1 MMQNCV
7 RKASLLAL
15 AVLLTLSGSA
25 FAGDNAGATFS
36 ITTPIEISG
45 VGPGATVDVAISA
58 AGMVGVKQ
66 FDVTLE
72 VSPADAFDLTAS
84 SFAQNPSFA
93 ISPGVE
99 FPSGTTNQ
107 VKSGAAS
114 FGAAVSGDAA
124 LGTFTLTAS
133 STMTTDRQASI
144 TVVRVSL
151 GPSSSVR
158 DVFDTAALNLSVTV
172 NPPAPPVTEPTLT
185 ATSATDLSLDFSA
198 VGTGNTADGSAGEAT
213 FSVLFTDNTGAAA
226 SGQTVT
232 WNITNNGA
240 QNVFLLGSTVVQI
253 NAGASRSVAAQTG
266 ADGTASITFDS
277 EGDKAAGSTSLSGT
291 VSTTAPNSDAVSR
304 DLSVAISA
312 TWDVPVPAEL
322 ASFAGQVTADKDVLL
337 QWSVVSQSNN
347 LGWEVYR
354 STDKVRF
361 EKVGEMVLGA
371 GTTDELMN
379 YSFTDSGYPAADAL
393 YYYLK
398 QTDLSGHTARS
409 NVIEVVLSPVRVLP
423 TANVLRQNFPNPFN
437 PETTISFDLTSATVV
452 ELSIYDMAG
461 QHIRTLASG
470 QALSAGSYSYLWDGL
485 DDSGAKVGSGVYLY
499 HLKSGEFTSVK
510 KMALLK

>member
-1 MMQNCV
+1 MQNCV
-7 RKASLLAL
+7 RKASLLAI
-15 AVLLTLSGSA
+15 AVLLTLSGRA

-66 FDVTLE
+66 FDITLE
-72 VSPADAFDLTAS
+72 VSPAEAFDLTAS
-84 SFAQNPSFA
+84 SFAQNTAFA

-114 FGAAVSGDAA
+114 FGAAVNGNAA
-124 LGTFTLTAS
+124 LGTFTLKGS
-133 STMTTDRQASI
+133 STLTTATTATI
-144 TVVRVSL
+144 TVVRISL
-151 GPSSSVR
+151 GPSSSLR
-158 DVFDTAALNLSVTV
+158 DVFDSAALNLSVTV
-172 NPPAPPVTEPTLT
+172 NPPAPPVTEPSLT
-185 ATSATDLSLDFSA
+185 ANSATDLSLDFSA
-198 VGTGNTADGSAGEAT
+198 VGTGNKADGSDGEAS
-213 FSVLFTDNTGAAA
+213 FSVLFNDATGAAA
-226 SGQTVT
+226 AGQAIT
-232 WNITNNGA
+232 WSITNNGA
-240 QNVFLLGSTVVQI
+240 EAVYLLGATVVQI
-253 NAGASRSVAAQTG
+253 NAGASRTVSAVTG
-266 ADGTASITFDS
+266 ADGTATAVFDA
-277 EGDKAAGSTSLSGT
+277 EGDKSAGSTSLSVTASTSAANSEGT
-291 VSTTAPNSDAVSR
+291 SR
-304 DLSVAISA
+304 ALSVAFSA

-322 ASFAGQVTADKDVLL
+322 ASFAGQVTSDKDVLL

-354 STDKVRF
+354 STDRVRF

-379 YSFTDSGYPAADAL
+379 YSFTDSGYPAANTL

-398 QTDLSGHTARS
+398 QIDLSGHTSRS
-409 NVIEVVLSPVRVLP
+409 SMIEVVLTPVQVLP
-423 TANVLRQNFPNPFN
+423 TANELHQNFPNPFN
-437 PETTISFDLTSATVV
+437 PETTISFDLKSATVV

-461 QHIRTLASG
+461 QHIRTLAGG

>member
-25 FAGDNAGATFS
+25 FAGDNAGATFT

-133 STMTTDRQASI
+133 STMTTDIQASI
-144 TVVRVSL
+144 
-151 GPSSSVR
+151 
-158 DVFDTAALNLSVTV
+158 
-172 NPPAPPVTEPTLT
+172 
-185 ATSATDLSLDFSA
+185 
-198 VGTGNTADGSAGEAT
+198 
-213 FSVLFTDNTGAAA
+213 
-226 SGQTVT
+226 
-232 WNITNNGA
+232 
-240 QNVFLLGSTVVQI
+240 TVVQI

-347 LGWEVYR
+347 LGWEIYR

-470 QALSAGSYSYLWDGL
+470 QDLSAGSYSYLWDGL

>member
-1 MMQNCV
+1 MQNCV

-58 AGMVGVKQ
+58 AGMVNVKQ

-72 VSPADAFDLTAS
+72 LSPADAFDLAAS
-84 SFAQNPSFA
+84 AFAQNPSFA
-93 ISPGVE
+93 ISPGIE
-99 FPSGTTNQ
+99 LPSGTTNQ

-114 FGAAVSGDAA
+114 FGAAVNGAAA
-124 LGTFTLTAS
+124 LGTFTLKAS
-133 STMTTDRQASI
+133 STMTTATQATI
-144 TVVRVSL
+144 AVVKISL
-151 GPSSSVR
+151 GPSSSAR
-158 DVFDTAALNLSVTV
+158 DVFSTAALNLSVTV
-172 NPPAPPVTEPTLT
+172 NPPAPPVTEPML
-185 ATSATDLSLDFSA
+185 AANSATDLSLDFSA
-198 VGTGNTADGSAGEAT
+198 VGTGNKADASDGEAT
-213 FSVLFTDNTGAAA
+213 FSVLFTDATGAAK
-226 SGQTVT
+226 SGQTIT

-240 QNVFLLGSTVVQI
+240 QPVYLLGTTVVQI
-253 NAGASRSVAAQTG
+253 NAGASRSATSNTG
-266 ADGTASITFDS
+266 ADGTATVVFDS
-277 EGDKAAGSTSLSGT
+277 EGDKSAGSTSLSVT
-291 VSTTAPNSDAVSR
+291 ASTTAPNSDGVSR
-304 DLSVAISA
+304 DLSVAFSA

-322 ASFAGQVTADKDVLL
+322 ASFAGQFTADKDILL

-361 EKVGEMVLGA
+361 EKVGELVLGA
-371 GTTDELMN
+371 GTTDQLMT
-379 YSFTDSGYPAADAL
+379 YSFTDSSYPAADAL

-398 QTDLSGHTARS
+398 QIDLSGHTARS
-409 NVIEVVLSPVRVLP
+409 SVIAVLLSPARVLP
-423 TANVLRQNFPNPFN
+423 TANELRQNFPNPFN
-437 PETTISFDLTSATVV
+437 PETTIAFDLKAEMVV
-452 ELSIYDMAG
+452 ELSIYGMTG
-461 QHIRTLASG
+461 QHVRTLASG

-499 HLKSGEFTSVK
+499 HLRSGDFTSVK

>member
-1 MMQNCV
+1 MQNCV
-7 RKASLLAL
+7 RKASLLAI

-72 VSPADAFDLTAS
+72 VSPADAFLLTTTDA
-84 SFAQNPSFA
+84 SFAANSAFP

-99 FPSGTTNQ
+99 VPAANQ

-114 FGAAVSGDAA
+114 FGAAANGDAA
-124 LGTFTLTAS
+124 LGTFTLKAS
-133 STMTTDRQASI
+133 STMTTATMATI

-151 GPSSSVR
+151 GPSSSAR

-172 NPPAPPVTEPTLT
+172 NPPAPPVTEPML
-185 ATSATDLSLDFSA
+185 AANSATDLSLDFSA
-198 VGTGNTADGSAGEAT
+198 VGTGNLADGSDGEAS
-213 FSVLFTDNTGAAA
+213 FSVLFTDATGAAA
-226 SGQTVT
+226 ADQAIT

-240 QNVFLLGSTVVQI
+240 QAVYLLGTTVVQI
-253 NAGASRSVAAQTG
+253 NAGESRSVASTTG
-266 ADGTASITFDS
+266 ADGTATAVFDA
-277 EGDKAAGSTSLSGT
+277 EGDKSAGSTSLSVTASTSAANSEGT
-291 VSTTAPNSDAVSR
+291 NR
-304 DLSVAISA
+304 DLSVAFSA

-322 ASFAGQVTADKDVLL
+322 ASFAGQVTTDKDVLL

-354 STDKVRF
+354 STDMVRF
-361 EKVGEMVLGA
+361 EKVGELVLGA

-379 YSFTDSGYPAADAL
+379 YSFTDSGYPAVGTL

-398 QTDLSGHTARS
+398 QIDLSGHAARS
-409 NVIEVVLSPVRVLP
+409 NMIEVVLSPVQVLP
-423 TANVLRQNFPNPFN
+423 TANELHQNFPNPFN
-437 PETTISFDLTSATVV
+437 PETTISFDLKSATVV

-461 QHIRTLASG
+461 QHIRTLAGG

-485 DDSGAKVGSGVYLY
+485 DDSGAKVASGVYLY
-499 HLKSGEFTSVK
+499 HLTSGEFTSVK

>member
-1 MMQNCV
+1 MQNCA

-36 ITTPIEISG
+36 ITTPVEISG

-72 VSPADAFDLTAS
+72 VSPAEAFDLSAS
-84 SFAQNPSFA
+84 SFANDSKFT

-99 FPSGTTNQ
+99 FPAAGQ
-107 VKSGAAS
+107 VKSGAAIL
-114 FGAAVSGDAA
+114 GASSVSGGNA

-133 STMTTDRQASI
+133 STMTTTTTATI

-158 DVFDTAALNLSVTV
+158 DVFETAALNLSVTV
-172 NPPAPPVTEPTLT
+172 NPPAPPVTEPSLS
-185 ATSATDLSLDFSA
+185 ANSATDLSLDFSA
-198 VGTGNTADGSAGEAT
+198 VGTGNKADGSDGEAT
-213 FSVLFTDNTGAAA
+213 FSVLFNDATGAAA
-226 SGQTVT
+226 AGQAIT

-240 QNVFLLGSTVVQI
+240 QPVFLLGATVVQI
-253 NAGASRSVAAQTG
+253 NAGASRAATSATG
-266 ADGTASITFDS
+266 ADGTATVVFDS
-277 EGDKAAGSTSLSGT
+277 EGDKSAGSTSLSVTASTSAANSEGT
-291 VSTTAPNSDAVSR
+291 SR
-304 DLSVAISA
+304 SLSVAFSA

-354 STDKVRF
+354 STDRVRF
-361 EKVGEMVLGA
+361 EKVGDLVLGA

-379 YSFTDSGYPAADAL
+379 YTFTDGSYPAAGTL

-398 QTDLSGHTARS
+398 QIDLSGHTARS
-409 NVIEVVLSPVRVLP
+409 NVIEVVLAPVQILP
-423 TANVLRQNFPNPFN
+423 TANELHQNFPNPFN
-437 PETTISFDLTSATVV
+437 PETTISFDLKEGTMV

-461 QHIRTLASG
+461 QHVRTLATG

-485 DDSGAKVGSGVYLY
+485 NDSGVKVASGVYLY

>member
-1 MMQNCV
+1 MQNCA

-45 VGPGATVDVAISA
+45 VGPGATVDVAIA
-58 AGMVGVKQ
+58 AVGMVGVKQ

-72 VSPADAFDLTAS
+72 VSPADAFDLTAT
-84 SFAQNPSFA
+84 SFANNSTFT

-99 FPSGTTNQ
+99 FPAAGQ
-107 VKSGAAS
+107 VKSGAAIL
-114 FGAAVSGDAA
+114 GASSVNGAAA
-124 LGTFTLTAS
+124 LGTFTLTGS
-133 STMTTDRQASI
+133 STITTATTATI

-151 GPSSSVR
+151 GPSSSLR
-158 DVFDTAALNLSVTV
+158 DPFDSAALNLSVTV
-172 NPPAPPVTEPTLT
+172 NPPAPPVTEPSLT
-185 ATSATDLSLDFSA
+185 ANSATDLSLDFSA
-198 VGTGNTADGSAGEAT
+198 VGSGNAADGSDGEAT
-213 FSVLFTDNTGAAA
+213 FSVLFNDATGAAA
-226 SGQTVT
+226 AGQAIT

-240 QNVFLLGSTVVQI
+240 EAVYLLGATVVQI
-253 NAGASRSVAAQTG
+253 NASASRSVSSVTG
-266 ADGTASITFDS
+266 ADGTATAVFDA
-277 EGDKAAGSTSLSGT
+277 EGDKSAGSTSLSVTASTSAANSEGT
-291 VSTTAPNSDAVSR
+291 SR
-304 DLSVAISA
+304 SLSVAFSA

-322 ASFAGQVTADKDVLL
+322 ASFAGQITSDKDVLL

-354 STDKVRF
+354 STDRVRF
-361 EKVGEMVLGA
+361 EKVSELVLGA
-371 GTTDELMN
+371 GTTDELMS
-379 YSFTDSGYPAADAL
+379 YTFTDSEYPAVGTL

-398 QTDLSGHTARS
+398 QIDLSGHTSRS
-409 NVIEVVLSPVRVLP
+409 SMIEVMLSPVQVLP
-423 TANVLRQNFPNPFN
+423 TANTLHQNFPNPFN
-437 PETTISFDLTSATVV
+437 PETTISFDLKSATVV

-461 QHIRTLASG
+461 QHIRTLATG

-485 DDSGAKVGSGVYLY
+485 DKSGAKVGSGIYLY

>member
-1 MMQNCV
+1 MQNCV

-72 VSPADAFDLTAS
+72 ISPADAFDLAAS
-84 SFAQNPSFA
+84 TFAQNPSFT

-99 FPSGTTNQ
+99 LPSGTTNQ

-114 FGAAVSGDAA
+114 FGAAVNGAAA

-133 STMTTDRQASI
+133 STMTTATQVTI
-144 TVVRVSL
+144 TVVKVSL
-151 GPSSSVR
+151 GPSSSTR
-158 DVFDTAALNLSVTV
+158 DIFEAAALNLNVTV

-198 VGTGNTADGSAGEAT
+198 LGTGNKADGSAGEAT
-213 FSVLFTDNTGAAA
+213 FSVMFTDKTGAAA
-226 SGQTVT
+226 AGQTIT

-240 QNVFLLGSTVVQI
+240 QTVFLLGTTVLQI
-253 NAGASRSVAAQTG
+253 NAGASRSVSATTG
-266 ADGTASITFDS
+266 ADGSATAIFDS
-277 EGDKAAGSTSLSGT
+277 EGDKTAGSTSLSVT
-291 VSTTAPNSDAVSR
+291 ASTSAPNTDEVSR
-304 DLSVAISA
+304 ALSVAFSA

-322 ASFAGQVTADKDVLL
+322 ASFAGQVMTDRNVLL

-361 EKVGEMVLGA
+361 EKVGELVLGA
-371 GTTDELMN
+371 GTSDELMS
-379 YSFTDSGYPAADAL
+379 YSFTDSGYPAVDAV

-398 QTDLSGHTARS
+398 QIDLSGHTARS
-409 NVIEVVLSPVRVLP
+409 SVIEVLLSPAQVLP
-423 TANVLRQNFPNPFN
+423 TANELHQNFPNPFN
-437 PETTISFDLTSATVV
+437 PETTITFDLKANTVV
-452 ELSIYDMAG
+452 ELKIYDMTG
-461 QHIRTLASG
+461 QHIRTLVNG
-470 QALSAGSYSYLWDGL
+470 QALSAGNYSYHWNGF
-485 DDSGAKVGSGVYLY
+485 DDSGAKVGSGIYLY
-499 HLKSGEFTSVK
+499 HLQSGEFTSVK

>member
-1 MMQNCV
+1 MQNCV
-7 RKASLLAL
+7 RKASLLAI

-72 VSPADAFDLTAS
+72 VSPADAFDLTVS
-84 SFAQNPSFA
+84 SFANNPTFT

-99 FPSGTTNQ
+99 FPAASQ
-107 VKSGAAS
+107 VKSGAAILGS
-114 FGAAVSGDAA
+114 SSVSGSAA

-133 STMTTDRQASI
+133 SSMTAATQATI

-151 GPSSSVR
+151 GPSSSLR

-172 NPPAPPVTEPTLT
+172 NPPAPPVTEPML
-185 ATSATDLSLDFSA
+185 AANSATDLSLDFSA
-198 VGTGNTADGSAGEAT
+198 VGSGNVADGSDGEAS

-226 SGQTVT
+226 AGQAIT

-240 QNVFLLGSTVVQI
+240 QPVYLLGTTVVQI
-253 NAGASRSVAAQTG
+253 NAGASRSVSSVTG
-266 ADGTASITFDS
+266 ADGTATAVFDA
-277 EGDKAAGSTSLSGT
+277 EGDKSAGSTSLSVT
-291 VSTTAPNSDAVSR
+291 ASTTAANSEGTSR
-304 DLSVAISA
+304 ALSVAFSA

-347 LGWEVYR
+347 LGWEIYR

-361 EKVGEMVLGA
+361 EKVGELVLGA
-371 GTTDELMN
+371 GTTDELMT

-393 YYYLK
+393 YYYLR
-398 QTDLSGHTARS
+398 QIDLSGHAARS
-409 NVIEVVLSPVRVLP
+409 NVIEVMLTPVQVLP
-423 TANVLRQNFPNPFN
+423 TANELHQNFPNPFN
-437 PETTISFDLTSATVV
+437 PETTISFDLKAGTVV
-452 ELSIYDMAG
+452 ELNIYSMAG

-470 QALSAGSYSYLWDGL
+470 QALPAGSYSYLWDGL
-485 DDSGAKVGSGVYLY
+485 DDSGTKVGSGVYLY

>member
-1 MMQNCV
+1 MQNCV
-7 RKASLLAL
+7 RKASLLAI

-36 ITTPIEISG
+36 ITTPVEISG

-72 VSPADAFDLTAS
+72 VSPADAFDLASS
-84 SFAQNPSFA
+84 SFAQNPSFT
-93 ISPGVE
+93 ISPGIE
-99 FPSGTTNQ
+99 IPSGTTNQ

-114 FGAAVSGDAA
+114 FGAAVNGSAA
-124 LGTFTLTAS
+124 LGTFTLKGS
-133 STMTTDRQASI
+133 STLTTATQVTI
-144 TVVRVSL
+144 TVVRISL
-151 GPSSSVR
+151 GPSSSAR
-158 DVFDTAALNLSVTV
+158 DVFETSALNLSVTL
-172 NPPAPPVTEPTLT
+172 NPPAPPVTEPMLV
-185 ATSATDLSLDFSA
+185 ANSATDLSLDFSA
-198 VGTGNTADGSAGEAT
+198 VGTGNKADGSDGEAS

-226 SGQTVT
+226 AGQPIT

-240 QNVFLLGSTVVQI
+240 QPVFVLGATVVQI
-253 NAGASRSVAAQTG
+253 KAGASRSVSSVTG
-266 ADGTASITFDS
+266 ADGTATALFDA
-277 EGDKAAGSTSLSGT
+277 EGDKSAGSTSLSVT
-291 VSTTAPNSDAVSR
+291 ASTTASNSEGTSR
-304 DLSVAISA
+304 NLSVAFSA

-322 ASFAGQVTADKDVLL
+322 ASFAGQVTTDKDVLL

-354 STDKVRF
+354 STDRVRF
-361 EKVGEMVLGA
+361 EKVGELVLGA
-371 GTTDELMN
+371 GTTDELMT
-379 YSFTDSGYPAADAL
+379 YSFTDSGYPSADAL

-398 QTDLSGHTARS
+398 QIDLSGHTARS

-423 TANVLRQNFPNPFN
+423 TANELHQNFPNPFN
-437 PETTISFDLTSATVV
+437 PETNISFDLKEGMFV

-470 QALSAGSYSYLWDGL
+470 QALPAGSYSYLWDGL
-485 DDSGAKVGSGVYLY
+485 NDSGVKVGSGVYLY